1 MESYKDLLKK
11 SNQHQLIL
19 LVVFILYI
27 LLNVQTPNMLA
38 TLIDN
43 IYGNVVVVLMAL
55 FVLTHMNPIVGVVA
69 LYAAYELIQRS
80 SVSTGS
86 AAIRRYL
93 PTEIKKGKH
102 FSAFNQFP
110 VTLEEEVVKQMAPL
124 VETSGPNHLHY
135 KPVAN
140 ETYNAVDLADS
151 E

>member
-55 FVLTHMNPIVGVVA
+55 AVLTHMNPIVGVVA

-80 SVSTGS
+80 SVTTGS

>member
-38 TLIDN
+38 TIIDN
-43 IYGNVVVVLMAL
+43 IYGNVVVVMMAL
-55 FVLTHMNPIVGVVA
+55 AVLTHMNPIVGVVA

-80 SVSTGS
+80 SVTTGS

>member
-55 FVLTHMNPIVGVVA
+55 FVLTRMNPIVGVVA

-80 SVSTGS
+80 SVTTGS

>member
-80 SVSTGS
+80 SVTTGS

>member
-55 FVLTHMNPIVGVVA
+55 AVLTHMNPIVGVVA

-80 SVSTGS
+80 SVTTGS

-102 FSAFNQFP
+102 FSAFNQF
-110 VTLEEEVVKQMAPL
+110 LK
-124 VETSGPNHLHY
+124 
-135 KPVAN
+135 
-140 ETYNAVDLADS
+140 
-151 E
+151 

>member
-55 FVLTHMNPIVGVVA
+55 FILTHMNPIVGVVA

-80 SVSTGS
+80 SVTTGS

>member
-27 LLNVQTPNMLA
+27 LLNVQTPSMLA
-38 TLIDN
+38 RLIDN

>member
-43 IYGNVVVVLMAL
+43 IYGNVVVVMMAL
-55 FVLTHMNPIVGVVA
+55 FVLTYMNPIVGVVA

-80 SVSTGS
+80 SVTTGS